1 MNAMLQFFM
10 YFATAIALLAVFIV
24 VYVKTTPYNEF
35 ALIKQNNPA
44 AALSL
49 AGAAV
54 GFAIPLASSI
64 YFTHDIVEMLKW
76 GVVTGLVQLLL
87 FWVMRSYAHAIEE
100 GRIAPAIFLAGLS
113 LATGLLNAMC
123 ISY

>member
-10 YFATAIALLAVFIV
+10 YFATAILLLTVFIW
-24 VYVKTTPYNEF
+24 VYVKSTPYNEF
-35 ALIKQNNPA
+35 ALIKQNNAA

-49 AGAAV
+49 SGATM
-54 GFAIPLASSI
+54 GFAMPLASSI

-76 GVVTGLVQLLL
+76 GLITGVAQLLL
-87 FWVMRSYAHAIEE
+87 FWIMRRYADDIEH
-100 GRIAPAIFLAGLS
+100 GHIAPAIFLAGLS
-113 LATGLLNAMC
+113 LATGLLNAIC

>member
-10 YFATAIALLAVFIV
+10 YFATAIALLAVFVV

-100 GRIAPAIFLAGLS
+100 GRIAPAILMAGLS